1 MVHGLVKTAEDYLQS
16 PKGSTKS
23 NKSGESPRT
32 SVKGKGNSNDFF
44 DILML
49 TSTGLIIIKIMLE
62 NFARS
67 KIENPTATI

>member
-1 MVHGLVKTAEDYLQS
+1 MPEFSGKPITKKEKKAVKSLVHGLVKTAEDYLQS

-49 TSTGLIIIKIMLE
+49 I
-62 NFARS
+62 R
-67 KIENPTATI
+67 PV